1 MYNDDRCIMV
11 NLIVYDIIT
20 FFNHLLDDND
30 KQTIAYDEID
40 LNEFQSYNIGNFY
53 QIEERYNLNDTDK
66 HTDIL
71 KEVTCEDFM
80 RTFTRV
86 NRLDLR

>member
-1 MYNDDRCIMV
+1 MV